1 VRYHLTCAAVVAL
14 SMVTCS
20 AAAQQPQTPVTSAP
34 AAVLAAKSPPVLL
47 KVQIVISRHQGEK
60 TISSQPYMLTAT
72 ADGPGTNLRMG
83 INMPVASATFAPA
96 SAPAGAP
103 ADVKPLVSYNYR
115 DVGTNIDCN
124 ARSIEGGRYLLDIS
138 LEDSWVSAEDA
149 ATAVK
154 GLPQFRSFRVSH
166 ETTILRD
173 GQTAQLTTAADKANG
188 ETVRVD
194 VTMNVIK

>member
-1 VRYHLTCAAVVAL
+1 MRYHLTCAAVAAFSIL
-14 SMVTCS
+14 ASS
-20 AAAQQPQTPVTSAP
+20 AAAQQPQAPQPSAAP
-34 AAVLAAKSPPVLL
+34 AASAAKPTPVLL

-60 TISSQPYMLTAT
+60 TTSSQPYTLTAT
-72 ADGPGTNLRMG
+72 ADGPGANLRMG
-83 INMPVASATFAPA
+83 IKMPVASATFAPGGG
-96 SAPAGAP
+96 SS
-103 ADVKPLVSYNYR
+103 DVKPMVSYNYQ
-115 DVGTNIDCN
+115 DVGTNIDC
-124 ARSIEGGRYLLDIS
+124 AAKTVDGGKYLLDIS

-166 ETTILRD
+166 ETTMLRD

>member
-1 VRYHLTCAAVVAL
+1 MRYHLTCAAVVAL
-14 SMVTCS
+14 SILTCS
-20 AAAQQPQTPVTSAP
+20 AAAQQQPQASAPSAP
-34 AAVLAAKSPPVLL
+34 AAAPAPKPPPVLL

-60 TISSQPYMLTAT
+60 TISNQPYTLTAT

-96 SAPAGAP
+96 AASADA
-103 ADVKPLVSYNYR
+103 KPLVSYNYR

-124 ARSIEGGRYLLDIS
+124 ARSVEGGRYLLDIS